1 MIQEDEKG
9 EKAVANAVK
18 QLPILGKVAYYWL
31 LGGAERKLEYE
42 AKQKVKEENEE
53 LRKAGINI

>member
-1 MIQEDEKG
+1 MITEDTKDDKNVA
-9 EKAVANAVK
+9 KAVKA
-18 QLPILGKVAYYWL
+18 LPTGGQVIYYWL